1 MEIDGSPSLL
11 EILNIL
17 LIVDDYYKFK
27 IIIIINNENE
37 NFICFEFMD

>member
-1 MEIDGSPSLL
+1 MEIGGSLSLL

-27 IIIIINNENE
+27 ILIIINNENE
-37 NFICFEFMD
+37 NSICFEFMD

>member
-27 IIIIINNENE
+27 ILIIINNENE
-37 NFICFEFMD
+37 NSICFEFMD